1 MNTIL
6 SKPHIIIFLAI
17 PVLILAGMIFPEY
30 SIDIQLSD
38 TYYVITNAFYTTAGS
53 FFLLLVGLI
62 YWLTGRTGK
71 RFNAILSAL
80 HLLLTIW
87 IMVMLALPIFNTL
100 KHPLLFFECLAIL
113 LLAQV
118 LFLINI
124 IITLL
129 RK

>member
-1 MNTIL
+1 ML
-6 SKPHIIIFLAI
+6 FLYN
-17 PVLILAGMIFPEY
+17 G
-30 SIDIQLSD
+30 
-38 TYYVITNAFYTTAGS
+38 G
-53 FFLLLVGLI
+53 FFLSAFVRINLLAD
-62 YWLTGRTGK
+62 WQNRKK

-87 IMVMLALPIFNTL
+87 IMIMLALPIFNTL

-124 IITLL
+124 IITLI